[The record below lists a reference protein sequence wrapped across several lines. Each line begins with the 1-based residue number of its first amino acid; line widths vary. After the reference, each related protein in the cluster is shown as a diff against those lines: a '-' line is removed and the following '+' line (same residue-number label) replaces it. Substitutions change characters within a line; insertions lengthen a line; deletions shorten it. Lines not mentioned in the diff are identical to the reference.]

1 VEPELRELLA
11 QAEADPEALGVVLFG
26 SAAAGSAHE
35 ESDLDVWYVV
45 RTEPPPPRSR
55 RGRLELIPTTVSQLR
70 EAPDWLKPALAH
82 ARVLWDPTGEVEP
95 ILQAARTVTRD
106 ETAELYDGYLNDLYR
121 SLKAWRRGLELAARV
136 ECGRSLR
143 YLGELLFA
151 LDGRRAPYPKEW
163 AGKLGELEPLF
174 LEVAR
179 TADPKLQQELCA
191 RVEAL
196 AAAHGYREV
205 YDAWEGDID
214 RVLAYEFSAGP
225 YAAGTVPGTVPVRK
239 GQ

>member
-11 QAEADPEALGVVLFG
+11 EAQADPDATGIVLFG

-45 RTEPPPPRSR
+45 RSDPPPRSR
-55 RGRLELIPTTVSQLR
+55 RGRLELVPTTLAGLR
-70 EAPDWLKPALAH
+70 DAPEWLKPAIAH
-82 ARVLWDPTGEVEP
+82 ARVLWDETGELEP
-95 ILQAARTVTRD
+95 VVAAARTVTRE

-151 LDGRRAPYPKEW
+151 LEGRRAPYPKEW
-163 AGKLGELEPLF
+163 AGQLGQLEPLV

-179 TADPKLQQELCA
+179 TADPPLQQELCR
-191 RVEAL
+191 RVRER
-196 AAAHGYREV
+196 AASAGYQEV
-205 YDAWEGDID
+205 YDAWDGDID
-214 RVLAYEFSAGP
+214 RVLAYEF
-225 YAAGTVPGTVPVRK
+225 
-239 GQ
+239 